1 MWYWCEASGLAFLRQ
16 TSRRQQQLLR
26 RQRLAVPEETLRG
39 GRAGPPRNQ
48 KQQENVPD
56 TNKQQLAATSGH
68 RWDPPSTT
76 HPLAIGS
83 INTLTSPG
91 VILSSDP
98 DKRVTILTEREQS
111 EGLLFV
117 SAPQRACSWLCEHRC
132 RSERSKARQANKSY
146 SSMNKQGSQPGF
158 SKQIR
163 ETCGVLW
170 RSISKDFVFKGNV
183 E

>member
-98 DKRVTILTEREQS
+98 DESDYFNWKGAKWRPAFCLCPRLRAAVL
-111 EGLLFV
+111 
-117 SAPQRACSWLCEHRC
+117 SARLKVNPIFIAAHVNNL
-132 RSERSKARQANKSY
+132 SY
-146 SSMNKQGSQPGF
+146 SIK
-158 SKQIR
+158 
-163 ETCGVLW
+163 
-170 RSISKDFVFKGNV
+170 
-183 E
+183 

>member
-26 RQRLAVPEETLRG
+26 RQRLTVPEETLRG

-98 DKRVTILTEREQS
+98 DESDYFNWKGAKWRPAFCLCPPKSMQLVMWTQMQDREEQGQASQQKLFLYEQTRQS
-111 EGLLFV
+111 ARIF
-117 SAPQRACSWLCEHRC
+117 
-132 RSERSKARQANKSY
+132 KA
-146 SSMNKQGSQPGF
+146 
-158 SKQIR
+158 
-163 ETCGVLW
+163 
-170 RSISKDFVFKGNV
+170 D
-183 E
+183 